1 MKVTRYKH
9 KLENTFYVTPGILW
23 EWRSTNSTIN
33 KQKTYTVGLE
43 FAKWGLYM
51 DIIFGEGKK
60 S

>member
-9 KLENTFYVTPGILW
+9 KLENTFYITPTLVW
-23 EWRSTNSTIN
+23 EWAYTNKTMKRKNYTI
-33 KQKTYTVGLE
+33 GIE